1 MLFPN
6 YFRDLLE
13 SWQARKAPDRATA
26 ILSGHHRAGG
36 TASIVC
42 AASGGFFDGG
52 VLFWRPLGSARGYE
66 PGPSDVNS
74 GDGKTPRRAFPAI
87 GRRVSLTLPSH
98 PKARP
103 AFNVVPARIS
113 TDGG

>member
-1 MLFPN
+1 LSLGKPAKRLIEPPRYSLATIALGEQPRSSAPLLAVFSTAVS
-6 YFRDLLE
+6 YFG
-13 SWQARKAPDRATA
+13 DRLA
-26 ILSGHHRAGG
+26 
-36 TASIVC
+36 
-42 AASGGFFDGG
+42 
-52 VLFWRPLGSARGYE
+52 ARGYE

-98 PKARP
+98 LKARP